1 MTGDTIRSITSSIR
15 NRSGAPRRFLIFDKI
30 LTVLVV
36 SLYICLFIYNHN
48 SFFCC
53 IISLVVPLTGF
64 VFVSIFRALTR
75 EERPYEKYNF
85 EPVIPKDTK
94 KHSFPSRHVFSAAVI
109 AGTWIVFFPAVGA
122 GLIAI
127 TALIAILRVIC
138 GLHYIHDVV
147 AGGLMGFAWGVFG
160 TIIMI

>member
-1 MTGDTIRSITSSIR
+1 
-15 NRSGAPRRFLIFDKI
+15 
-30 LTVLVV
+30 
-36 SLYICLFIYNHN
+36 
-48 SFFCC
+48 
-53 IISLVVPLTGF
+53 LTGF
-64 VFVSIFRALTR
+64 VFVSIFRALAG

-147 AGGLMGFAWGVFG
+147 AGGLMGLAWGVFG